1 MYSPFLPSRHRHIVG
16 RCREQGLFNRGIA
29 MFSLRTLVVVALL
42 VLQVGIAPAAEEK
55 TIDGCKVVK
64 VDGTKLTVE
73 KEAGQQH
80 TADVAADA
88 TITLDG
94 KSVKLADLKEG
105 TKIKVTVR
113 KDEGKLT
120 ITKVEATT
128 K

>member
-1 MYSPFLPSRHRHIVG
+1 
-16 RCREQGLFNRGIA
+16 